1 MQKSDGLLLALVASG
16 HVRVSLNLDC
26 GVSKPQVKFLSDG
39 LGENYTNIQNMYS
52 SYSLTIERF
61 RLVSPFP
68 ASPTAYLLSELAQ
81 DAFLQPLFC
90 INLSSKSIQVLCQS
104 SNLQSGRGR
113 RAANTKTNQH
123 CVNHSDVSEVAHNS
137 TSCSASASSAAVA
150 GSISRHTRSS
160 CLATACD
167 TRCWNWAN
175 CSAQREARLS
185 VIRNRH
191 DPTHCVW
198 NTCADASSSTPPSRA
213 AVLPPDVAFLVADTG
228 RVRSAR
234 AASSAACNATSRV
247 SRQSSAAAGTTQL
260 DSAAPVSSQC
270 HARRCQ
276 TRPARAQRHQH
287 RSPSTVCRTLA
298 ERGQPTQSKT
308 SR

>member
-1 MQKSDGLLLALVASG
+1 
-16 HVRVSLNLDC
+16 
-26 GVSKPQVKFLSDG
+26 
-39 LGENYTNIQNMYS
+39 MYS

-68 ASPTAYLLSELAQ
+68 ASPAAYLLSELAQ
-81 DAFLQPLFC
+81 DAFLQPLLC

-137 TSCSASASSAAVA
+137 TSCSASANSAAVA

-185 VIRNRH
+185 VMRNRH
-191 DPTHCVW
+191 DPASLCLEYLRGCLFIDT
-198 NTCADASSSTPPSRA
+198 TKQSSSLA
-213 AVLPPDVAFLVADTG
+213 ARCRLLGCRHRT
-228 RVRSAR
+228 RE
-234 AASSAACNATSRV
+234 V
-247 SRQSSAAAGTTQL
+247 S
-260 DSAAPVSSQC
+260 
-270 HARRCQ
+270 
-276 TRPARAQRHQH
+276 
-287 RSPSTVCRTLA
+287 
-298 ERGQPTQSKT
+298 
-308 SR
+308 